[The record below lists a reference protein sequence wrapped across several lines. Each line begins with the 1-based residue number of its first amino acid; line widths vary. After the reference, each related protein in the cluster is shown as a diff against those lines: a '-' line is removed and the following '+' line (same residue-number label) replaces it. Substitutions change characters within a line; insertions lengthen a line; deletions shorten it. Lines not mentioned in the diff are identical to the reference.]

1 VPENKPY
8 RFIISGGGTGG
19 HIYPALAVANEIKA
33 QYGDANILFV
43 GAKGRMEMTKVP
55 EAGYEIVG
63 LWISGFQRRVSIE
76 NLYFPFKVL
85 SSYLAAKKLVK
96 EFKPDAVIGFGGYA
110 SGPVM
115 LAAGGKKIPMMLQ
128 EQNSYAGLTNRKL
141 ASKVRKIFV
150 AYDGMERSFPK
161 EKIVLT
167 GNPVRNDILEVEGK
181 RQQALE
187 HYNLSKDKKT
197 ILVIGGSL
205 GARTINNSVMHDMNK
220 LIHSGVQLIWQTGK
234 FYFEE
239 MKARAKKYD
248 LSNIRI
254 VEFIKEMDLAYA
266 AADVVI
272 SRAGALSISELCLV
286 GKPVI
291 FVPSP
296 NVAEDHQ
303 TKNATALTSK
313 NAAIMVPDN
322 QAMDKM
328 IEQALFLLDDEKR
341 RIELAEN
348 IKSLGRPNAAK
359 DIVKEVI
366 EAIK

>member
-1 VPENKPY
+1 MARKEPY

-19 HIYPALAVANEIKA
+19 HIYPALAVANELKA
-33 QYGDANILFV
+33 QYGDAQILFV

-63 LWISGFQRRVSIE
+63 LWISGFQRRVSID

-85 SSYLAAKKLVK
+85 SSFLAAKKLIK
-96 EFKPDAVIGFGGYA
+96 EFKPDAVLGFGGYA

-115 LAAGGKKIPMMLQ
+115 LAAEGKKIPLMLQ
-128 EQNSYAGLTNRKL
+128 EQNSFAGLTNRKL
-141 ASKVRKIFV
+141 ANKVRKIFV
-150 AYDGMERSFPK
+150 AYDGMERCFPK
-161 EKIVLT
+161 DKIVIT
-167 GNPVRNDILEVEGK
+167 GNPVRNDILDISGK
-181 RQQALE
+181 REKALA
-187 HYNLSKDKKT
+187 HFNLYADKKT

-220 LIHSGVQLIWQTGK
+220 LIHSGIQLIWQTGK

-239 MKARAKKYD
+239 MKAKAKNYD
-248 LSNIRI
+248 LTNVRI
-254 VEFIKEMDLAYA
+254 LEFIKEMDLAYA

-286 GKPVI
+286 GKPVV

-303 TKNATALTSK
+303 TKNALALTSK
-313 NAAIMVPDN
+313 DAAIMVSDKE
-322 QAMDKM
+322 AVDKM
-328 IEQALFLLDDEKR
+328 IEQALLLLEDEER
-341 RIELAEN
+341 RIELGMN
-348 IKSLGRPNAAK
+348 IKKLGKPNAAK
-359 DIVKEVI
+359 DIVKELMEVV
-366 EAIK
+366 K